1 MIKLVEKAIPV
12 VAAAGIFLNI
22 FAVARA
28 DVLRAPGGGTVRV
41 VVIGVNHY
49 PNLGDGAQLR
59 GATPDALD
67 IAAAL
72 EKDGVHTVPILDG
85 QVTRQRIVDAM
96 NDLIK
101 NSKKGDLAIIS
112 YAGHGM
118 QTPEYPR
125 WKGLSRSGASEQI
138 ALSNFSFAGP
148 GAGEIIVNIEMRA
161 WLSRLDAKG
170 VDTVLVMDSCFGGGM
185 RGVDPRSGELRV
197 REVKGAGDA
206 AEREKFTGIPMT
218 DKEARADVALMPHVT
233 FLSGATSNS
242 VVPEMSTLPKD
253 PRPRGALSYYV
264 ARALEGGGVVT
275 RKSLFQNVLQNVR
288 QASNGRQAVDI
299 VPRSADPEVLG
310 KQIFVFGEP
319 AAPTSG
325 ATSVPT
331 SVATSAPT
339 LVPTSVATS
348 TPTSVP
354 TSVATSVPTPAAT
367 TPPTPA
373 PNPSEIADAV
383 HLAIVNGG
391 ADAWSTIEKGRAPLV
406 AAPDRSDADLVWD
419 VVKHEALA
427 RGDLVMQRVDGSMI
441 GDVADRTWAIR
452 RLRAISQSRVL
463 LVGLASGGS
472 LLTPGDQAS
481 ATAEDLRGEHLTAF
495 NIAADGTV
503 QMLYPSATGEQRV
516 CPDPQGD
523 RWSCNLEVEPP
534 FGADTI
540 VALATS
546 KFPTDFVGWLKA
558 HHAKRDAALIP
569 AELGRVLDDD
579 SSARLG
585 FAGVFTNSTKEIEK
599 ERP

>member
-1 MIKLVEKAIPV
+1 MIKLVKKTIPV

-59 GATPDALD
+59 GAMPDALD

-348 TPTSVP
+348 
-354 TSVATSVPTPAAT
+354 VPTPAAT
-367 TPPTPA
+367 TPPIPA

-383 HLAIVNGG
+383 HLAIVNGA

-503 QMLYPSATGEQRV
+503 QMLYPSPAGEQRV

-523 RWSCNLEVEPP
+523 RWSCSLEVEPP

-546 KFPTDFVGWLKA
+546 KVPTDFVAWLKA

>member
-1 MIKLVEKAIPV
+1 MIKLVKKAIPV

-138 ALSNFSFAGP
+138 ALSNFSFSGP

-242 VVPEMSTLPKD
+242 VVPEMSGLPKD
-253 PRPRGALSYYV
+253 PGPRGALSYYV

-319 AAPTSG
+319 AAPTS
-325 ATSVPT
+325 VPT

-339 LVPTSVATS
+339 SVPTSVATS
-348 TPTSVP
+348 TP
-354 TSVATSVPTPAAT
+354 ASVPTPA
-367 TPPTPA
+367 PTSP
-373 PNPSEIADAV
+373 PNPSDADAV
-383 HLAIVNGG
+383 HLTIVNGG
-391 ADAWSTIEKGRAPLV
+391 TDAWSTIEKGRAPLV
-406 AAPDRSDADLVWD
+406 AAPDRSGADLVWD

-546 KFPTDFVGWLKA
+546 KVPTDFVAWLKA

-579 SSARLG
+579 PSARLG
-585 FAGVFTNSTKEIEK
+585 FAGVFTNSTREIEK